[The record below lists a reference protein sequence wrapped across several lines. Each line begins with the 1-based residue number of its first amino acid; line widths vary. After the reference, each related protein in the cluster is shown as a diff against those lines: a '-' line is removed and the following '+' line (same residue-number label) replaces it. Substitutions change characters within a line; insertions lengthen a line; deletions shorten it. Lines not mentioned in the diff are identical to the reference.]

1 MDVPMRARFE
11 LNRPLDLALTI
22 APIGQGASLR
32 LRDGEA
38 WRATLT
44 PEGPATVHVVHVGG
58 AVEVEAW
65 GPGAASAAAGA
76 AALCGEEDDDAGF
89 HPAHPLLADLH
100 RRHPGLR
107 LPKTRAVFEA
117 LVPTVLAQ
125 KVIGVEAHRSYRE
138 LVAALGEPAP
148 GPAGLTIS
156 PSAKVLAGTPYWT
169 FHKFGIERRRAEV
182 IIRAARSAIRLEET
196 VTMDLASARRRL
208 EAFPGVG
215 PWTAARV
222 AMIALGDA
230 DAVQV
235 GDYHLPHAVGYALE
249 GTPRSSDERMLEL
262 LEPYRGHRARVIR
275 LIGVAG
281 ITAPR
286 YGPKMPLRRI
296 AGE

>member
-1 MDVPMRARFE
+1 VRTRFE
-11 LNRPLDLALTI
+11 LGRPLDLALTI

-32 LRDGEA
+32 LRDREA

-44 PEGPATVHVVHVGG
+44 PEGPATVHVVHVDG

-65 GPGAASAAAGA
+65 GPGGGWAAAGA
-76 AALCGEEDDDAGF
+76 AALCGEEDDDSGF
-89 HPAHPLLADLH
+89 RPAHPLLADLH

-125 KVIGVEAHRSYRE
+125 KVVGEEAHRSYRA
-138 LVAALGEPAP
+138 LVHALGEPAP
-148 GPAGLTIS
+148 GPAGLTVP
-156 PSAKVLAGTPYWT
+156 PSATVIARTPYWT
-169 FHKFGIERRRAEV
+169 FHGFGIERRRAEV
-182 IIRAARSAIRLEET
+182 IIRAARSATRLEET
-196 VTMDLASARRRL
+196 LQMDMASARRRL

-215 PWTAARV
+215 PWTAAKV
-222 AMIALGDA
+222 ALVALGDA

-235 GDYHLPHAVGYALE
+235 GDYHLPHAVAYALE
-249 GTPRSSDERMLEL
+249 GSPRSNDEHMLEL
-262 LEPYRGHRARVIR
+262 LEPYRGQRARVIR

-296 AGE
+296 AGQ